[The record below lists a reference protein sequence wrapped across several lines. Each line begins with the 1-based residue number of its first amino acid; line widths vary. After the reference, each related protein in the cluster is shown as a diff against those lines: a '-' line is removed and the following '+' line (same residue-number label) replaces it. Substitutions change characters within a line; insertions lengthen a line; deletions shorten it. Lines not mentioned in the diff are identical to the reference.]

1 MSPGS
6 LNVSRRVEELQS
18 QLAEEKER
26 VAHLT
31 EQQEQEL
38 SRREQ
43 QLAETKDT
51 FSAQAS
57 SLQEKIVHLVRSQ
70 PASRLLQRCAAVR
83 VPDGRERWNSGDGL
97 Q

>member
-1 MSPGS
+1 M
-6 LNVSRRVEELQS
+6 SRRVEELQG

-43 QLAETKDT
+43 QLAETKET
-51 FSAQAS
+51 LSSEAS
-57 SLQEKIVHLVRSQ
+57 GLQEKIAHLVRSQ
-70 PASRLLQRCAAVR
+70 PAPHYCL
-83 VPDGRERWNSGDGL
+83 PDGREPSGDSGDGL